1 MLLQIIVRDCLLV
14 SAVFGLMYLVIWCKK
29 RNIVQTTLEVYEVLV
44 DAVNQHV
51 ASEITNDYNKLP
63 DLHKIQQDMN
73 FILEKSEDNMND
85 GDYLEVA
92 NKLKMIFGDVK
103 QLESLADNPGA
114 KYIKQDVIVESH
126 LDYYQDIS
134 FRLSREELRTLMT
147 NRIRERDINMI
158 VSLNDYLEECSIEL
172 NNIRKYKK
180 ECWIALQAMSN
191 GLTKK
196 NLRSEH
202 KLLVEAEKKKI
213 GYIRRM
219 RERIYIL
226 ETRLGSGGAS

>member
-63 DLHKIQQDMN
+63 DLHKIQQDMC

-103 QLESLADNPGA
+103 QLESLADNPGP